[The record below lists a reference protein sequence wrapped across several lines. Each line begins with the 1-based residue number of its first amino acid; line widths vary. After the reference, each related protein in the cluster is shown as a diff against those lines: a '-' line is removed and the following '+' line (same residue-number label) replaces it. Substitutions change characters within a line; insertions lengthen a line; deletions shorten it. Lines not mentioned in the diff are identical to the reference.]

1 MEDIL
6 QKRAHE
12 LEEAIRLSGEF
23 IHLKEVYEAIQ
34 KDDIARKTF
43 EKFRDM
49 EVFLQQKQILG
60 QEITEE
66 EFEEVQKMAA
76 NLEQHEVI
84 RKLLNA
90 EERMR
95 ELLAEVTGIIMKPI
109 EELYRPI
116 K

>member
-6 QKRAHE
+6 QKKAQE
-12 LEEAIRLSGEF
+12 LEKAIRMSGEF
-23 IHLKEVYEAIQ
+23 IHLKEVYESIQ

-43 EKFRDM
+43 EKFRNL

-66 EFEEVQKMAA
+66 EISEVQKLAA
-76 NLEQHEVI
+76 NLEQHEII

-90 EERMR
+90 EDRMR
-95 ELLAEVTGIIMKPI
+95 ELLAELTAIIMKPI
-109 EELYRPI
+109 EELYRPVQ
-116 K
+116 